1 MRFVKL
7 IASACFAL
15 VLFSSLALAADDA
28 LPLSLNS
35 GYSLTPARIYPGDE
49 VTLTVFIE
57 NAAAGIQAL
66 NAKTELLLD
75 NSFEPIAVSETLGTI
90 YPTSTK
96 TSVFRFKVKD
106 SAFAGTHKLSV
117 NITYDRGTTGQVQRA
132 YVVDVPIS
140 ESLFIDLQDIVAP
153 ENVYLKSSFPVSAK
167 IINIGKSSIRNLY
180 FSVAPSTGDFTGIL
194 PVSSTKTF
202 VGNLNP
208 GESKT
213 ASFELFVSDSTALES
228 HAFKL
233 LASSVDSNINQTE
246 FFSVNVKDRPELV
259 ISGIGYSFAVSGQ
272 KRVLQGTDFSLSVQ
286 LENISK
292 EQAKAAQG
300 KLLFDEPTAG
310 IVGASESFIGSID
323 PDDTGSA
330 VFDLAVLPD
339 AKPGSHKASIVLT
352 FTDEAGNKQEL
363 TKDFEV
369 FVDERPAEQPVALY
383 ITLVIA
389 LAIIYFI
396 VRMWLRRFPLRKK

>member
-1 MRFVKL
+1 M
-7 IASACFAL
+7 
-15 VLFSSLALAADDA
+15 
-28 LPLSLNS
+28 
-35 GYSLTPARIYPGDE
+35 
-49 VTLTVFIE
+49 
-57 NAAAGIQAL
+57 
-66 NAKTELLLD
+66 
-75 NSFEPIAVSETLGTI
+75 
-90 YPTSTK
+90 
-96 TSVFRFKVKD
+96 
-106 SAFAGTHKLSV
+106 
-117 NITYDRGTTGQVQRA
+117 
-132 YVVDVPIS
+132 
-140 ESLFIDLQDIVAP
+140 
-153 ENVYLKSSFPVSAK
+153 
-167 IINIGKSSIRNLY
+167 
-180 FSVAPSTGDFTGIL
+180 

-208 GESKT
+208 GQSKT